1 MTAAGSR
8 YAFALWTLLGLFVV
22 RVAAQLLIALG
33 GGDFLPPWEEWFSG
47 ALGYPPLLVSQIAI
61 VLLYGW
67 IALGVTRGRGAFAV
81 PRRPA
86 AVALLAI
93 GSVYLAVMVIRYA
106 IRMTLYP
113 HERWSGGSIPIFFHW
128 VLAGFILVLGFY
140 HRRFA
145 PSGRLSRHTKRARA
159 VQSVVSLLAILG
171 LAGFVAYQ
179 LAPTLLARVLGARP
193 AEYAVRIDRRVAMTT
208 SDGVALLADIYRPVR
223 AGATP
228 TILVRIPFSKTI
240 VNSLFATVVGRFWAE
255 RGYTAVIQ
263 GTRGRYESGG
273 DHDPL
278 IHERRDGLETLAWLK
293 RQPWFDGRL
302 GMWGGSTFGHTQWAV
317 ADQLPGG
324 PSGRSA
330 LMVQIS
336 STDFHGMF
344 YPGGAFSLE
353 SALFWAV
360 RSRGAED
367 RWPDAG
373 ALQRGAAS
381 LPLIDADDRAIAD
394 VPFFNDWA
402 RHPAR
407 DAYWQG
413 IDGDDRAASLQAPML
428 LTAGW
433 FDPFL
438 PGQLADFVRIGR
450 DARSDVAGAT
460 RLVVGPWAHAETVKL
475 PGAAATRNYR
485 LESLAPSVP
494 WFDRHLR
501 SMGPGVQPDSPVR
514 LFVMGTNVW
523 REERE
528 WPLARAL
535 AISWYLRSHGRAN
548 SALGDGGLTAVA
560 PAENEPADTFES
572 DPQNPVPTR
581 GGAMIGGGSGMARQ
595 DDVEL
600 RRDVLVYTTA
610 PLADDVEVTG
620 PLTATLY
627 VATSAPHTDFTAKL
641 VDVHRDGTPYNVSD
655 GILRRHYAASADPAT
670 GDAVPI
676 DISLWPTSMVF
687 RRGHRIRLEVASSN
701 FPRYDRNLN
710 TDRPIATATV
720 TAVAR
725 QAVHHGPDAP
735 SRIVLP
741 IVRTGPSPLNSSS
754 FRLRQG
760 YGGSP

>member
-1 MTAAGSR
+1 VTPAARSR
-8 YAFALWTLLGLFVV
+8 GYAFALWTLLGLFVI

-47 ALGYPPLLVSQIAI
+47 ALGYAPLLASQIAI
-61 VLLYGW
+61 ILVYGR
-67 IALGVTRGRGAFAV
+67 IALDVTRGRGVFAV
-81 PRRPA
+81 PRRRA
-86 AVALLAI
+86 AVALLVI
-93 GSVYLAVMVIRYA
+93 GSVYLTVMVIRYA

-140 HRRFA
+140 HRRLARAA
-145 PSGRLSRHTKRARA
+145 PTSRHPIRAR
-159 VQSVVSLLAILG
+159 VLQSVAGLLIVLG
-171 LAGFVAYQ
+171 VAGFVVYQ
-179 LAPTLLARVLGARP
+179 LAPMLLARVLGARP

-208 SDGVALLADIYRPVR
+208 SDGVALVSDIYRPVR

-240 VNSLFATVVGRFWAE
+240 VNSLYATVVGRFWAE
-255 RGYTAVIQ
+255 RGYIAVIQ

-273 DHDPL
+273 DQYPL

-302 GMWGGSTFGHTQWAV
+302 GMWGGSAFGHTQWAV
-317 ADQLPGG
+317 ADQLPAG

-344 YPGGAFSLE
+344 YPGGAFSLA
-353 SALFWAV
+353 SALFWAI
-360 RSRGAED
+360 RSRGPED
-367 RWPDAG
+367 ARPDAD
-373 ALQRGAAS
+373 ALRRGAAG
-381 LPLIDADDRAIAD
+381 LPLLDADRRAIGD
-394 VPFFNDWA
+394 VPFFNDWVG
-402 RHPAR
+402 HPAR
-407 DAYWQG
+407 DAYWQS
-413 IDGDDRAASLQAPML
+413 IDGEDRAASLQGPVL

-438 PGQLADFVRIGR
+438 PGQLADFVRIRR

-460 RLVVGPWAHAETVKL
+460 RLIVGPWAHAETVML

-485 LESLAPSVP
+485 LESLAPSIP

-501 SMGPGVQPDSPVR
+501 VMGPGVQPDSPVR

-523 REERE
+523 RDEHE
-528 WPLARAL
+528 WPLARAR
-535 AISWYLRSHGRAN
+535 AMSWYLRSRGGAN
-548 SALGDGGLTAVA
+548 SASGDGGLSAAA
-560 PAENEPADTFES
+560 PTEHEPPDTFES

-581 GGAMIGGGSGMARQ
+581 GGAMIGNGSGVARQ
-595 DDVEL
+595 DDVER

-627 VATSAPHTDFTAKL
+627 VATSAPHTDFTAKI
-641 VDVHRDGTPYNVSD
+641 VDVQRDGTPYNVSD
-655 GILRRHYAASADPAT
+655 GILRRQYAASPDPAT
-670 GDAVPI
+670 ADPVPI
-676 DISLWPTSMVF
+676 EIALWPTSMVF

-701 FPRYDRNLN
+701 FPRYDRNPN
-710 TDRPIATATV
+710 TGAPIATATV
-720 TAVAR
+720 TAAAR
-725 QAVHHGPDAP
+725 QAVHHGPDAL

-741 IVRTGPSPLNSSS
+741 VVPSGPS
-754 FRLRQG
+754 RLDQD
-760 YGGSP
+760 

>member
-1 MTAAGSR
+1 MPASRR
-8 YAFALWTLLGLFVV
+8 YAFALWTLFGLFVV

-33 GGDFLPPWEEWFSG
+33 GGSFLPPWEEWFSG
-47 ALGYPPLLVSQIAI
+47 ALGYPPLLASQIVI
-61 VLLYGW
+61 ILVFGR
-67 IALGVTRGRGAFAV
+67 IAVDVTRGRGVFAA
-81 PRRPA
+81 PRRGA
-86 AVALLAI
+86 AVALLTG
-93 GSVYLAVMVIRYA
+93 GSVYLAVMAIRYA

-113 HERWSGGSIPIFFHW
+113 PERWSGGSIPIFFHW

-145 PSGRLSRHTKRARA
+145 PAASASLHPMRAR
-159 VQSVVSLLAILG
+159 VLQSVAGLLIVLG
-171 LAGFVAYQ
+171 VAGFVAYQ
-179 LAPTLLARVLGARP
+179 LAPMLLARVLGARP
-193 AEYAVRIDRRVAMTT
+193 AEYAVRIERRVAMTT
-208 SDGVALLADIYRPVR
+208 SDGIALVSDIYHPVR

-240 VNSLFATVVGRFWAE
+240 GNSLIATVVGRFWAE
-255 RGYTAVIQ
+255 RGYRVVIQ

-273 DHDPL
+273 VHSPL
-278 IHERRDGLETLAWLK
+278 IHERGDGLDTLAWLK

-302 GMWGGSTFGHTQWAV
+302 GMWGGSAFGHTQWAV
-317 ADQLPGG
+317 ADQLPAP

-344 YPGGAFSLE
+344 YPGGAFSLA
-353 SALFWAV
+353 SALFWAI

-367 RWPDAG
+367 EWPAADAV
-373 ALQRGAAS
+373 QRGAEGV
-381 LPLIDADDRAIAD
+381 PLLDADQRAIAD

-402 RHPAR
+402 GHPAR
-407 DAYWQG
+407 DAYWQR
-413 IDGDDRAASLQAPML
+413 IDGEDRAATLQAPVL
-428 LTAGW
+428 LMAGW

-438 PGQLADFVRIGR
+438 PGQLADFVRIRR
-450 DARSDVAGAT
+450 DARRDVAGAT
-460 RLVVGPWAHAETVKL
+460 RLIVGPWAHAETIRL

-485 LESLAPSVP
+485 LESLAPSIP

-501 SMGPGVQPDSPVR
+501 SMDSRVQPDSPVR

-523 REERE
+523 RDEPE
-528 WPLARAL
+528 WPLARARQV
-535 AISWYLRSHGRAN
+535 SWYLRSRGHAN
-548 SALGDGGLTAVA
+548 SASGDGGLSAAA
-560 PAENEPADTFES
+560 PGEHEPPDTFTS
-572 DPQNPVPTR
+572 DPQNAVPTR
-581 GGAMIGGGSGMARQ
+581 GGAMIGNGSGVARQ

-610 PLADDVEVTG
+610 PLEDDVEVTG
-620 PLTATLY
+620 PLIATLY

-641 VDVHRDGTPYNVSD
+641 VDVQRDGTAYNVSD
-655 GILRRHYAASADPAT
+655 GILRRQYTAAADPAT
-670 GDAVPI
+670 AAPVPI

-687 RRGHRIRLEVASSN
+687 RQGHRIRLEVASSN

-710 TDRPIATATV
+710 TGEPIATGTV

-725 QAVHHGPDAP
+725 QAVHHGPGAP

-741 IVRTGPSPLNSSS
+741 VVSTR
-754 FRLRQG
+754 
-760 YGGSP
+760 